1 MHNKFGLADAFAS
14 SLDQAFWPE
23 RWLQH
28 EDRFAAP
35 GFRFDELA
43 RDIAADLFV
52 GSPEKNQT
60 MCERSFGLLQSFESE
75 ERLRDAGL
83 HIEDAGAVSLSTGN
97 TKRHFGKRAGRVD
110 RVVMA
115 EHQELSRGPRFLRP
129 PGDAQL
135 IAAELLRDALDVCA
149 ALAPF
154 SAENVTAAVG
164 RSLFKARRF
173 REDKP
178 LDRG

>member
-1 MHNKFGLADAFAS
+1 
-14 SLDQAFWPE
+14 
-23 RWLQH
+23 
-28 EDRFAAP
+28 
-35 GFRFDELA
+35 
-43 RDIAADLFV
+43 
-52 GSPEKNQT
+52 

-154 SAENVTAAVG
+154 SGENVTAAVG

-178 LDRG
+178 LDRGKHIRQTFFQMPQEFFGVVGVRHGRDMLTMCSSGGNVSAWDV